1 MGDNYKLYSTLGVEK
16 NDSIDTIKKAYKKL
30 AFIHHPDKNKDNVE
44 AENKFKEIS
53 NAYNI
58 LNNEEERHKYDMSG
72 DKNYNNGSDNNM
84 SGGGVNHQDIFEAF
98 FGGGRGGMGGMGG
111 FGSHFGEEMFG
122 MGGNGNNR
130 RQNKA
135 QSIERIFSLTL
146 EDIYDGVNKDLTIV
160 LEKYC
165 TECLVNCTDC
175 GGKGVIQQIKNMGL
189 MQTVYQMQCNKC
201 DGNGIIL
208 KGKKGC
214 TVCNGKG
221 IYSKDKKATLI
232 IPKGV
237 DESYRSAFPELGA
250 QPKTKNTV
258 PGDLIIGIKI
268 EEHKDFQRKNN
279 DIYYKKN
286 ITFINS
292 IIGQDMTIPYF
303 KETITINTSI
313 FGVLSNGKNYII
325 EGKGMPILN
334 TKNKGNMYIVFNID
348 YPKIK
353 NKEKIEELTKIL
365 NETFM

>member
-30 AFIHHPDKNKDNVE
+30 AFQYHPDKNKDNVD

-58 LNNEEERHKYDMSG
+58 LNNEEERHKYDMTG
-72 DKNYNNGSDNNM
+72 DKNYNNGTDNM
-84 SGGGVNHQDIFEAF
+84 SSGVNQHDIFEAF

-111 FGSHFGEEMFG
+111 FGNHFEEEMFG
-122 MGGNGNNR
+122 MGGKNNR

-135 QSIERIFSLTL
+135 PSIQRIFSLTL
-146 EDIYDGVNKDLTIV
+146 EDIFDGVKKDLTIV

-165 TECLVNCTDC
+165 IDCHVSCSDC
-175 GGKGVIQQIKNMGL
+175 GGKGIIHQIKSMGI
-189 MQTVYQMQCNKC
+189 MQTVYQIQCNKC
-201 DGNGIIL
+201 DGNGIIV
-208 KGKKGC
+208 KGKKDC
-214 TVCNGKG
+214 TTCKGKG
-221 IYSKDKKATLI
+221 TYSKEKKATLI

-237 DESYRSAFPELGA
+237 DESYRSAFPELGV
-250 QPKTKNTV
+250 QPKTKNIV
-258 PGDLIIGIKI
+258 AGDLIIGIKI
-268 EEHKDFQRKNN
+268 EDHKDFQRKNN

-292 IIGQDMTIPYF
+292 IIGENITIPYF
-303 KETITINTSI
+303 KESITINTNI
-313 FGVLSNGKNYII
+313 FGVLSNGKNYMI

-334 TKNKGNMYIVFNID
+334 TKNKGNMFIVFNID

-353 NKEKIEELTKIL
+353 NKEKIEELTKLL
-365 NETFM
+365 NETFT